1 MRRMKYSIAI
11 VLAICLSQ
19 GTTGAS
25 AAPEPPAGID
35 VVWAYAGV
43 WKVETEHFDT
53 AQSKAGHE
61 KATLR
66 NACWKNGA
74 YLACN
79 QYVDGDSKILIVF
92 TYDAKAKVYTSYQI
106 PLGGGEPGSGKL
118 IIEGD
123 VWTFPWKIAEGDKT
137 TYFRVVNVFRA
148 PDRIES
154 RQEFSPDNMH
164 WTVMT
169 KSTETKI
176 ASAES
181 AQSPITL
188 P

>member
-1 MRRMKYSIAI
+1 MRCMKYSIAI
-11 VLAICLSQ
+11 VLAICLSL
-19 GTTGAS
+19 GRMSAS
-25 AAPEPPAGID
+25 AAPDPPSGID

-66 NACWKNGA
+66 NACWKNGG

-79 QYVDGDSKILIVF
+79 QYVDGDSKTLIVF
-92 TYDAKAKVYTSYQI
+92 TYDEKAKVYTSYPI
-106 PLGGGEPGSGKL
+106 PLGGGVAGSGKL
-118 IIEGD
+118 IIEGG

-137 TYFRVVNVFRA
+137 TYFRVVNVFRT
-148 PDRIES
+148 PDHIEFT
-154 RQEFSPDNMH
+154 QEFSPDNMH
-164 WTVMT
+164 WTVMA
-169 KSTETKI
+169 KGTETKI
-176 ASAES
+176 ASAEA

>member
-1 MRRMKYSIAI
+1 MRRMTYSIAM
-11 VLAICLSQ
+11 VLAVCLSQ
-19 GTTGAS
+19 AGVGAS
-25 AAPEPPAGID
+25 PAPEQATGID

-43 WKVETEHFDT
+43 WKVEMEHFDT
-53 AQSKAGHE
+53 AQSKAAHE
-61 KATLR
+61 KTTLR

-92 TYDAKAKVYTSYQI
+92 TYNAKAKVYTSYQI
-106 PLGGGEPGSGKL
+106 PLDGGEPGSGKL

-123 VWTFPWKIAEGDKT
+123 VWTFPWKIGEGDKT

-154 RQEFSPDNMH
+154 MQEFSLDNVH
-164 WTVMT
+164 WTVT
-169 KSTETKI
+169 AKGTETKI